1 MTARE
6 SVLGVTPFELTGPL
20 PTGGATT
27 VLEAS
32 AGTGKTYAIVGLLTR
47 YVAEGVAELGEMLLI
62 TFSRAATQELRER
75 ARARLLSA
83 ERALRD
89 PEAARAAQDELIR
102 HLAAGDPGEVALRHR
117 RLVAALSDFDAATI
131 TTTHGFCQRM
141 LDALGLA
148 GDLEPGVTFVEDIG
162 DLVQEVAEDAYLAM
176 FAGRP
181 RPPFPLPIALQFA
194 RTVVAN
200 PRAAITPRDAAEGSD
215 VALRVAYADSVRK
228 EVERR
233 KRAGRL
239 RDFDDL
245 QGLLRDAL
253 TDPAHGE
260 RACAR
265 LREAYSVVLVD
276 EFQDTDPVQWD
287 ILHAAFH
294 GSRTLVLVGDPKQ
307 AIYAFRGAEVY
318 SYLEASKAATTH
330 QALDVNR
337 RSDRPLVDA
346 LQHLYGDVALGD
358 SQIVVGR
365 VSAHHPDSR
374 LDGPPLRLRY
384 LGSNGVGPKTQ
395 YGIPRVP
402 GVRAAVLRDTA
413 ADIVRTLVAEESYDD
428 AHDGPRALQ
437 PRDIAVLVRKNEHI
451 AELQTLLQSLG
462 VAAVA
467 AGGASVFTTAAAVDW
482 LRLLQALENPGRG
495 DRARLAAL
503 TPLFE
508 FTARDLDERGDELVS
523 EISGRLRTLAGIFAR
538 SGFAAMFDALATRS
552 RFDERM
558 LGRIGGERTLT
569 DLRHV
574 AELVQHATV
583 THGLGLGAAT
593 RWLAERIADPGRGGT
608 ADPARRLATDT
619 EAVQL
624 MTVHASKG
632 LQFPVVYLPF
642 AWDSFGGFGDRDT
655 FTFHDAGE
663 RLVDVGGKDAPG
675 YGKRLAVSREEE
687 AAEEL
692 RLLYVGATRA
702 QSRLVLWWAPST
714 TTKGSPLHRLL
725 FSEVG
730 GGRVP
735 AEQAPIPHDDE
746 TGARLREWAAPVE
759 AAVSIEAV
767 DLSAPAPPQW
777 RPPFAGFPELVLGRA
792 ERRIDPTWRRT
803 SYSALTAD
811 AAHGP
816 AEAAPDTGSEPDEPG
831 IADEPLDEPL
841 VAAASDAAGAGGAPS
856 SLMNGLSGGAVFGT
870 LVHEIL
876 EHVDTGAPDLEAEV
890 LTRCREASE
899 FGAVPDDPAELA
911 GALVAVLRTPLGVG
925 DLAGLTL
932 AGIAPG
938 DHLAELDFELPL
950 GADDGGAAT
959 LAQIADLLDAHV
971 PADDPLAPYAERL
984 REVPGAALR
993 GYLTGSIDSVLR
1005 VTGPDG
1011 TVRYTV
1017 VDYKTNR
1024 LARGDLTTAD
1034 YTPAAMAR
1042 EMISSHYVLQALLYS
1057 VALHRFLR
1065 WRVPGYR
1072 PEKHLG
1078 VVQYHFVRAMIGPE
1092 TPRGAGVF
1100 EWHPPAALVVAVS
1113 DALAGGAA

>member
-1 MTARE
+1 MSTRE
-6 SVLGVTPFELTGPL
+6 PVLGAVPFELTGPL
-20 PTGGATT
+20 PAGPTTT

-32 AGTGKTYAIVGLLTR
+32 AGTGKTYAIVGLLAR

-75 ARARLLSA
+75 ARTRLLSV
-83 ERALRD
+83 ERALRE
-89 PEAARAAQDELIR
+89 PTAAAESDDELIR
-102 HLAAGDPGEVALRHR
+102 HLASGEPDEVAARHR
-117 RLVAALSDFDAATI
+117 RLVTALSDFDAATI

-148 GDLEPGVTFVEDIG
+148 GDLEPGAVFVEDVD
-162 DLVQEVAEDAYLAM
+162 DLVQEVAEDVYLGM
-176 FAGRP
+176 FAGRE
-181 RPPFPLPIALQFA
+181 RAPFPLADALIYA

-200 PRAAITPRDAAEGSD
+200 PRAAITPAEAEPGSETGM
-215 VALRVAYADSVRK
+215 RVEYARIVRR

-233 KRAGRL
+233 KRMGRL
-239 RDFDDL
+239 RDYDDL

-253 TDPAHGE
+253 TDPVHGH

-265 LREAYSVVLVD
+265 LRALYSVVLVD

-294 GSRTLVLVGDPKQ
+294 GTSTLVLVGDPKQ

-318 SYLEASKAATTH
+318 SYLSAATKADRN
-330 QALDVNR
+330 QALTVNH
-337 RSDRPLVDA
+337 RSDAPLVDA
-346 LQHLYGDVALGD
+346 LQHLYGDAALGD
-358 SQIVVGR
+358 PLIVAGAVE
-365 VSAHHPDSR
+365 AHRRSSR
-374 LDGPPLRLRY
+374 LAAGSPLRLRH
-384 LGSNGVGPKTQ
+384 LGSNGLGPKTQ
-395 YGIPRVP
+395 SGTPY
-402 GVRAAVLRDTA
+402 VRNVRPVVLRDAA
-413 ADIVRTLVAEESYDD
+413 ADITRTLTAGEQLET
-428 AHDGPRALQ
+428 GPGRSRALR
-437 PRDIAVLVRKNEHI
+437 PGDLAVLVRRNAHV
-451 AELQTLLQSLG
+451 AELQALLQEHG
-462 VAAVA
+462 VPAVA

-482 LRLLQALENPGRG
+482 LRVLQALENPGRS

-523 EISGRLRTLAGIFAR
+523 AISGRLRTLAGVFAR
-538 SGFAAMFDALATRS
+538 SGFAAMFDALSTGS
-552 RFDERM
+552 RFDERL
-558 LGRIGGERTLT
+558 LGRVGGERMLT

-583 THGLGLGAAT
+583 TLSLGLAAAT
-593 RWLAERIADPGRGGT
+593 RWLADRIADPGLGGT

-619 EAVQL
+619 AAVQL

-642 AWDSFGGFGDRDT
+642 GWDDGSFGGKKTFVFHDEKGDR
-655 FTFHDAGE
+655 
-663 RLVDVGGKDAPG
+663 LIDVGGEYAPG
-675 YGKRLAVSREEE
+675 YAERYAVSRKE
-687 AAEEL
+687 AAGEEL
-692 RLLYVGATRA
+692 RLFYVGATRA
-702 QSRLVLWWAPST
+702 QSRLVLWWAPGT
-714 TTKGSPLHRLL
+714 TTRSSPLHRFL
-725 FSEVG
+725 FSGDVG

-735 AEQAPIPHDDE
+735 AEHAPLPRDADVA
-746 TGARLREWAAPVE
+746 ARLREWAAPVE

-767 DLSAPAPPQW
+767 DLTAPKPAPW
-777 RPPFAGFPELVLGRA
+777 RPEDRTYPALELGRA
-792 ERRIDPTWRRT
+792 ARRVDPVWRRT
-803 SYSALTAD
+803 SYSALVAD

-816 AEAAPDTGSEPDEPG
+816 AEETPDTGSEPEETATVDEP
-831 IADEPLDEPL
+831 AEDPMDAPAP
-841 VAAASDAAGAGGAPS
+841 AAGAPS

-890 LTRCREASE
+890 LTRCREAAE
-899 FGAVPDDPAELA
+899 YGATPDDPGEVAS
-911 GALVAVLRTPLGVG
+911 ALVAVLRTPLGTG
-925 DLAGLTL
+925 DLAHLTL
-932 AGIAPG
+932 AEVAPE

-950 GADDGGAAT
+950 GAEDGAAAT
-959 LAQIADLLDAHV
+959 LASIADLLEQHLPV
-971 PADDPLAPYAERL
+971 GDPLAPYAERL

-1005 VTGPDG
+1005 VPTPDG
-1011 TVRYTV
+1011 PRFTV

-1024 LARGDLTTAD
+1024 LARGELTTAD
-1034 YTPAAMAR
+1034 YTAEAMAR

-1057 VALHRFLR
+1057 VALHRFLA
-1065 WRVPGYR
+1065 WRVPGYV
-1072 PEKHLG
+1072 PATHLG

-1092 TPRGAGVF
+1092 TPPGAGVF

-1113 DALAGGAA
+1113 DALAGGAR

>member
-1 MTARE
+1 MVRE
-6 SVLGVTPFELTGPL
+6 SVLGATPFELTGPL
-20 PTGGATT
+20 PAGPTTT

-32 AGTGKTYAIVGLLTR
+32 AGTGKTYAIVGLLAR

-75 ARARLLSA
+75 ARARLLGV

-89 PEAARAAQDELIR
+89 PDTARASADELVR
-102 HLAAGDPGEVALRHR
+102 YLATGAPAEVAARHR

-141 LDALGLA
+141 LEALGLI
-148 GDLEPGVTFVEDIG
+148 GDLEPGVQFVEDIG
-162 DLVQEVAEDAYLAM
+162 ELVQEVAEDAYLAM
-176 FAGRP
+176 FAGRS
-181 RPPFPLPIALQFA
+181 RPPFPLTTALLYA

-200 PRAAITPRDAAEGSD
+200 PRAEITPRDAEPGTD
-215 VALRVAYADSVRK
+215 VAERVQYAEAVRR
-228 EVERR
+228 EVDRR

-245 QGLLRDAL
+245 QGLLRAAL
-253 TDPAHGE
+253 VDPAHGP
-260 RACAR
+260 RACTR
-265 LREAYSVVLVD
+265 LREKYSVVLVD

-287 ILHAAFH
+287 ILRAAFH
-294 GSRTLVLVGDPKQ
+294 GARTLVLVGDPKQ

-318 SYLEASKAATTH
+318 SYLGAARDATTR

-337 RSDRPLVDA
+337 RSDGPLVAA

-358 SQIVVGR
+358 ADIVVGQ
-365 VSAHHPDSR
+365 VSAQHGVAR
-374 LDGPPLRLRY
+374 LPGPSLRLRH

-395 YGIPRVP
+395 YGVPRVP
-402 GVRAAVLRDTA
+402 GVRRAVLRDVA
-413 ADIVRTLVAEESYDD
+413 ADIARTLAAGDVLD
-428 AHDGPRALQ
+428 ADGGPRPLA
-437 PRDIAVLVRKNEHI
+437 PKDIAVLVRKNEHI
-451 AELQTLLQSLG
+451 AELQALLQGHG

-467 AGGASVFTTAAAVDW
+467 AGGASVFTTAAATDW
-482 LRLLQALENPGRG
+482 LRVLQALENPGRS

-523 EISGRLRTLAGIFAR
+523 EISGRLRTLAGVFAR
-538 SGFAAMFDALATRS
+538 SGFAAMFDAVATGS

-558 LGRIGGERTLT
+558 LGRVGGERVLT

-583 THGLGLGAAT
+583 TLGLGLGAAT
-593 RWLAERIADPGRGGT
+593 RWLAERIADPGLGGT
-608 ADPARRLATDT
+608 ADPARRLATDAA
-619 EAVQL
+619 AVQL
-624 MTVHASKG
+624 MTVHGSKG

-655 FTFHDAGE
+655 FTFHEDGV
-663 RLVDVGGKDAPG
+663 RYVDVGGKDAPG
-675 YGKRLAVSREEE
+675 YAARLTVSREEE

-725 FSEVG
+725 FSAVG

-735 AEQAPIPHDDE
+735 DAAAPLPPDAEV
-746 TGARLREWAAPVE
+746 GARLREWAAPIE
-759 AAVSIEAV
+759 SAVSIEPV
-767 DLSAPAPPQW
+767 DLAAPPPPQW
-777 RPPFAGFPELVLGRA
+777 HPPFTGFPTLELGRA
-792 ERRIDPTWRRT
+792 VRRVDPTWRRT
-803 SYSALTAD
+803 SYSALVAD

-816 AEAAPDTGSEPDEPG
+816 ADAAPDTGSEPEEP
-831 IADEPLDEPL
+831 ITADEPLDEPL
-841 VAAASDAAGAGGAPS
+841 GSAAEAGGAPS

-890 LTRCREASE
+890 LARCREAAE
-899 FGAVPDDPAELA
+899 FGATGDDPAEVA
-911 GALVAVLRTPLGVG
+911 RALVAVLRTPLGTG
-925 DLAGLTL
+925 PLAGLTL
-932 AGIAPG
+932 ADVAPG
-938 DHLAELDFELPL
+938 DHLAELDFEIPL
-950 GADDGGAAT
+950 AERDSAT
-959 LAQIADLLDAHV
+959 LARIADLLDEHL
-971 PADDPLAPYAERL
+971 PAGDPLAPYAERL

-1005 VTGPDG
+1005 VRGELGD
-1011 TVRYTV
+1011 RFTV

-1034 YTPAAMAR
+1034 YTPGAMAR

-1065 WRVPGYR
+1065 WKLTGYAPG
-1072 PEKHLG
+1072 EHLG
-1078 VVQYHFVRAMIGPE
+1078 VIQYHFVRAMIGPD
-1092 TPRGAGVF
+1092 TPPGAGVF

-1113 DALAGGAA
+1113 DALAGGGR

>member
-89 PEAARAAQDELIR
+89 PEAASTADDELIR
-102 HLAAGDPGEVALRHR
+102 YLAAGDPAEVALRHR

-176 FAGRP
+176 FAGLP

-200 PRAAITPRDAAEGSD
+200 PRASITPRDGAQGSD
-215 VALRVAYADSVRK
+215 VALRVQYAAAVRH

-233 KRAGRL
+233 KRAARL

-358 SQIVVGR
+358 SKIVVGR

-384 LGSNGVGPKTQ
+384 LGANGVGPKTQ

-402 GVRAAVLRDTA
+402 GVRAAVLRDAA
-413 ADIVRTLVAEESYDD
+413 ADIARTLVAEESYD
-428 AHDGPRALQ
+428 AKDGPRALQ

-451 AELQTLLQSLG
+451 AELQALLQHLG

-482 LRLLQALENPGRG
+482 LRLLQALENPGRS

-523 EISGRLRTLAGIFAR
+523 AISGRLRTLAAVFAR
-538 SGFAAMFDALATRS
+538 SGFAAMFDTLSTRS

-655 FTFHDAGE
+655 FTFHDEGE

-675 YGKRLAVSREEE
+675 YGQRLAVSREEE

-735 AEQAPIPHDDE
+735 AEQAPLPRDEE

-777 RPPFAGFPELVLGRA
+777 RPPFAAFPELVLGRA

-803 SYSALTAD
+803 SYSALVAD

-816 AEAAPDTGSEPDEPG
+816 AEAAPDTGSEPEEPVTDDEPTE
-831 IADEPLDEPL
+831 EPM
-841 VAAASDAAGAGGAPS
+841 DAPAEAGGAPS

-876 EHVDTGAPDLEAEV
+876 EHVDTGAPDLAAEV
-890 LTRCREASE
+890 LARCREAAE
-899 FGAVPDDPAELA
+899 FGATPDDPAEVA
-911 GALVAVLRTPLGVG
+911 AALVAVLHTPLGTG
-925 DLAGLTL
+925 DLAHLTL
-932 AGIAPG
+932 AEVAPA
-938 DHLAELDFELPL
+938 DHLAELDFEIPL
-950 GADDGGAAT
+950 GADDGAAAT
-959 LAQIADLLDAHV
+959 LSTIADLLERHL
-971 PADDPLAPYAERL
+971 PAGDPLAPYAERL

-1005 VTGPDG
+1005 VATPAGP
-1011 TVRYTV
+1011 RFTV

-1034 YTPAAMAR
+1034 YTAEAMTR

-1057 VALHRFLR
+1057 VALHRFLS
-1065 WRVPGYR
+1065 WRVPGYA
-1072 PEKHLG
+1072 PATHLG
-1078 VVQYHFVRAMIGPE
+1078 VVQYHFVRAMIGPDS
-1092 TPRGAGVF
+1092 PPGAGVF

-1113 DALAGGAA
+1113 DALAGDAR

>member
-1 MTARE
+1 MAARE

-20 PTGGATT
+20 PGGATTT

-47 YVAEGVAELGEMLLI
+47 YVAEGVADLGSMLLI
-62 TFSRAATQELRER
+62 TFSRAATQELRVR
-75 ARARLLSA
+75 ARARLVAA
-83 ERALRD
+83 EEALRD
-89 PEAARAAQDELIR
+89 PEAARDCDDELIR
-102 HLAAGDPGEVALRHR
+102 HLAAAAPEEVDLRRR

-141 LDALGLA
+141 LDALGMA
-148 GDLEPGVTFVEDIG
+148 GDLEPGAQFVEDIG
-162 DLVQEVAEDAYLAM
+162 DLVQEVAEDAYLGM

-181 RPPFPLPIALQFA
+181 HPPFPLATALLYA

-200 PRAAITPRDAAEGSD
+200 PRAAITPRDAEPGSD
-215 VALRVAYADSVRK
+215 VAARVRYAEAVRR
-228 EVERR
+228 EVDRR
-233 KRAGRL
+233 KRLGRL

-253 TDPAHGE
+253 TDETHGE
-260 RACAR
+260 AACSR
-265 LREAYSVVLVD
+265 LRELYSVVLVD

-294 GSRTLVLVGDPKQ
+294 GHRTLVLVGDPKQ

-318 SYLEASKAATTH
+318 SYLEASKQATTH

-337 RSDRPLVDA
+337 RSDGPLVTA

-358 SQIVVGR
+358 AQIVVGP
-365 VSAHHPDSR
+365 VSAARTDSR
-374 LDGPPLRLRY
+374 LVGRPLRLRY

-402 GVRAAVLRDTA
+402 GVRKAVLRDVA
-413 ADIVRTLVAEESYDD
+413 SDIVHALVAGEELDDGGAPRTLE
-428 AHDGPRALQ
+428 

-451 AELQTLLQSLG
+451 AELQSLLQGLG

-467 AGGASVFTTAAAVDW
+467 AGGASVFTTAAATDW
-482 LRLLQALENPGRG
+482 LRLLQALENPGRA

-538 SGFAAMFDALATRS
+538 SGFAAMFDALAAGS
-552 RFDERM
+552 RFDARL
-558 LGRIGGERTLT
+558 LGRVGGERTLT

-583 THGLGLGAAT
+583 TLGLGLGAAT
-593 RWLAERIADPGRGGT
+593 RWLAERIADPGLGGT

-619 EAVQL
+619 QAVQL

-655 FTFHDAGE
+655 FTFHEDGE
-663 RLVDVGGKDAPG
+663 RLVDVGGKDARG
-675 YGKRLAVSREEE
+675 YDARLATSREED

-735 AEQAPIPHDDE
+735 AGQAPIPRDDE
-746 TGARLREWAAPVE
+746 AGARLREWAAPVE
-759 AAVSIEAV
+759 SAVSIEAV
-767 DLSAPAPPQW
+767 DPAAPAPPQW
-777 RPPFAGFPELVLGRA
+777 RPPFAGFPPLELARA
-792 ERRIDPTWRRT
+792 SRRIDPSWRRT
-803 SYSALTAD
+803 SYSALVAD

-816 AEAAPDTGSEPDEPG
+816 IAAPDTGSEPDVEDR
-831 IADEPLDEPL
+831 ADEPVDEP
-841 VAAASDAAGAGGAPS
+841 ADAPAPAPDAPS
-856 SLMNGLSGGAVFGT
+856 SLMNGLSGGTVFGN

-876 EHVDTGAPDLEAEV
+876 EHVDTGAPDLAAEV
-890 LTRCREASE
+890 LARCREAAE
-899 FGAVPDDPAELA
+899 FGTTADDPAEVA
-911 GALVAVLRTPLGVG
+911 AALTAVLHTPLGTG
-925 DLAGLTL
+925 ELAGLTL
-932 AGIAPG
+932 AEVAPG

-950 GADDGGAAT
+950 ADTGSAT
-959 LAQIADLLDAHV
+959 LGTIADLLERHL
-971 PADDPLAPYAERL
+971 PADDPLAPYAARL

-1005 VTGPDG
+1005 VRAASGDRF
-1011 TVRYTV
+1011 VI

-1024 LARGDLTTAD
+1024 LARGELTTAD
-1034 YTPAAMAR
+1034 YTPERMAQ
-1042 EMISSHYVLQALLYS
+1042 EMMGSNYVLQALLYS
-1057 VALHRFLR
+1057 VALHRFLS
-1065 WRVPGYR
+1065 WKLPGYA
-1072 PEKHLG
+1072 PERHLG
-1078 VVQYHFVRAMIGPE
+1078 VVQYHFVRAMIGPQ
-1092 TPRGAGVF
+1092 TPPGCGVF
-1100 EWHPPAALVVAVS
+1100 EWYPPAELIVAVS
-1113 DALAGGAA
+1113 DALAGGPR

>member
-1 MTARE
+1 MPRE
-6 SVLGVTPFELTGPL
+6 SVLPVTGFELTGPL
-20 PTGGATT
+20 PSGGTT

-75 ARARLLSA
+75 ARSRLMSA
-83 ERALRD
+83 EQALRD
-89 PEAARAAQDELIR
+89 PQSARTGADELLR
-102 HLAAGDPGEVALRHR
+102 HLATGDEQEVAARHR
-117 RLVAALSDFDAATI
+117 RLVLALSDFDAATI

-148 GDLEPGVTFVEDIG
+148 GDLEPGVQFVEDVS
-162 DLVQEVAEDAYLAM
+162 DLIQEVAEDAYLAM

-181 RPPFPLPIALQFA
+181 DPPFPLATAHLYA

-200 PRAAITPRDAAEGSD
+200 PRARITPADAAAGSD
-215 VALRVAYADSVRK
+215 VALRVQFAHAVRR
-228 EVERR
+228 EVDRR

-245 QGLLRDAL
+245 QGLLREAL
-253 TDPAHGE
+253 TDPVHGA

-265 LREAYSVVLVD
+265 LQQMYSVVLVD

-287 ILHAAFH
+287 ILRAAFH
-294 GSRTLVLVGDPKQ
+294 GARTLVLVGDPKQ

-318 SYLEASKAATTH
+318 SYLEASRAATTH
-330 QALDVNR
+330 RALDVNR
-337 RSDRPLVDA
+337 RSDGPLVSA

-358 SQIVVGR
+358 TRIVAGPVR
-365 VSAHHPDSR
+365 AHRATSR
-374 LDGPPLRLRY
+374 LDGAPLRLRY

-395 YGIPRVP
+395 SGVPRVP
-402 GVRAAVLRDTA
+402 GVRTAVLGDVA
-413 ADIVRTLVAEESYDD
+413 ADIVRTLAAAEVLD
-428 AHDGPRALQ
+428 ADDGPRTVE
-437 PRDIAVLVRKNEHI
+437 PKDIAVLVRKNEHI
-451 AELQTLLQSLG
+451 GLLQTLLQAHG

-467 AGGASVFTTAAAVDW
+467 AGGSSVFSTSAATDW
-482 LRLLQALENPGRG
+482 LRVLQALENPGRS

-503 TPLFE
+503 TPLME
-508 FTARDLDERGDELVS
+508 YTAADLDQRGDELVS

-538 SGFAAMFDALATRS
+538 SGFAAMFDALAGRS

-558 LGRIGGERTLT
+558 LGQVGGERTLT

-583 THGLGLGAAT
+583 TLGLGPGAAT
-593 RWLAERIADPGRGGT
+593 RWLAERIADPGLGGT
-608 ADPARRLATDT
+608 ADPARRLATDVA
-619 EAVQL
+619 AVQL

-655 FTFHDAGE
+655 FTFHEDGE
-663 RLVDVGGKDAPG
+663 RLVDVGGKDAQG
-675 YGKRLAVSREEE
+675 YPTRLAAARAED

-735 AEQAPIPHDDE
+735 AESAPLPADGDV
-746 TGARLREWAAPVE
+746 GARLREWAGPIAGS
-759 AAVSIEAV
+759 VSIEPV
-767 DLSAPAPPQW
+767 DLDPGELPQW
-777 RPPFAGFPELVLGRA
+777 RPRDDDFPILELGRA
-792 ERRIDPTWRRT
+792 HRRIDPTWRRT
-803 SYSALTAD
+803 SYSALVAD

-816 AEAAPDTGSEPDEPG
+816 AEQTADTGSEPEDAG
-831 IADEPLDEPL
+831 VADEPLDEPIGDRTP
-841 VAAASDAAGAGGAPS
+841 ASVTTQAPP

-876 EHVDTGAPDLEAEV
+876 ENVDTGAPDLDAEV
-890 LTRCREASE
+890 LARCREAAE
-899 FGAVPDDPAELA
+899 YGATADDPEEVAT
-911 GALVAVLRTPLGVG
+911 ALLAVLRTPMGAGTLS
-925 DLAGLTL
+925 GLTL
-932 AGIAPG
+932 AEIAPG
-938 DHLAELDFELPL
+938 DHLAELEFELPL
-950 GADDGGAAT
+950 ADERSAT
-959 LAQIADLLDAHV
+959 LATIADLLAAHL
-971 PADDPLAPYAERL
+971 PDDDPLAPYAQRL
-984 REVPGAALR
+984 REIPGAALR

-1005 VTGPDG
+1005 IRRDEEQT
-1011 TVRYTV
+1011 YTV

-1034 YTPAAMAR
+1034 YTPEAMAR

-1057 VALHRFLR
+1057 VALHRFLL
-1065 WRVPGYR
+1065 WKLPGYS
-1072 PEKHLG
+1072 PQANLG
-1078 VVQYHFVRAMIGPE
+1078 VVQYHFVRAMIGPH
-1092 TPRGAGVF
+1092 TPPGAGVF
-1100 EWHPPAALVVAVS
+1100 EWHPPADLVVAVS
-1113 DALAGGAA
+1113 EALAGGRP

>member
-1 MTARE
+1 MSARE
-6 SVLGVTPFELTGPL
+6 PVLGAVPFELTGPL
-20 PTGGATT
+20 PAGPTTT

-32 AGTGKTYAIVGLLTR
+32 AGTCKTYAIVGLLAR

-75 ARARLLSA
+75 ARARLLSV

-89 PEAARAAQDELIR
+89 PAAAAGSGDELIR
-102 HLAAGDPGEVALRHR
+102 HLAAGEPAEVAARHR
-117 RLVAALSDFDAATI
+117 RLVTALSDFDAATI

-148 GDLEPGVTFVEDIG
+148 GDLEPGAVFVEDVD
-162 DLVQEVAEDAYLAM
+162 DLVQEVAEDVYLGM
-176 FAGRP
+176 FAGRE
-181 RPPFPLPIALQFA
+181 RAPFPLADALIYA

-200 PRAAITPRDAAEGSD
+200 PRADITPADAEPGSETG
-215 VALRVAYADSVRK
+215 LRVDYARIVRR
-228 EVERR
+228 EVDRR
-233 KRAGRL
+233 KRMGRL
-239 RDFDDL
+239 RDYDDL

-253 TDPAHGE
+253 TDRVHGH

-265 LREAYSVVLVD
+265 LQALYSVVLVD

-294 GSRTLVLVGDPKQ
+294 RASTLVLVGDPKQ

-318 SYLEASKAATTH
+318 SYLSAATSADRH
-330 QALDVNR
+330 QALTVNH
-337 RSDRPLVDA
+337 RSDAPLVDA

-358 SQIVVGR
+358 PLIVAGAVEAHRR
-365 VSAHHPDSR
+365 VSR
-374 LDGPPLRLRY
+374 LPGGAPLRLRY
-384 LGSNGVGPKTQ
+384 LGSNGLGPKTQ
-395 YGIPRVP
+395 SGTPY
-402 GVRAAVLRDTA
+402 VRNVRPAVLRDAA
-413 ADIVRTLVAEESYDD
+413 ADITRTLTAGEQLETAPGES
-428 AHDGPRALQ
+428 RALR
-437 PRDIAVLVRKNEHI
+437 PGDIAVLVRKNAHV
-451 AELQTLLQSLG
+451 AELQALLQDYG
-462 VAAVA
+462 VPAVA

-482 LRLLQALENPGRG
+482 LRVLQALENPGRG

-508 FTARDLDERGDELVS
+508 FSARDLDERGDELVS
-523 EISGRLRTLAGIFAR
+523 AISGRLRTLAGIFAH

-552 RFDERM
+552 RFDERL
-558 LGRIGGERTLT
+558 LGRVGGERILT

-583 THGLGLGAAT
+583 TLGLGLGAAT
-593 RWLAERIADPGRGGT
+593 RWLADRIADPGLGGT

-619 EAVQL
+619 AAVQL

-642 AWDSFGGFGDRDT
+642 GWDDGSFGGKKT
-655 FTFHDAGE
+655 FVFHDEKGE
-663 RLVDVGGKDAPG
+663 RLIDVGGEYAPG
-675 YGKRLAVSREEE
+675 YADRYAVSQKE
-687 AAEEL
+687 AAGEEL
-692 RLLYVGATRA
+692 RLFYVGATRA
-702 QSRLVLWWAPST
+702 QSRLVLWWAPGT
-714 TTKGSPLHRLL
+714 TTRSSPLHRLL
-725 FSEVG
+725 FSGDVG

-735 AEQAPIPHDDE
+735 AAQAAIPRDADV
-746 TGARLREWAAPVE
+746 GPKLREWAAPVE

-767 DLSAPAPPQW
+767 DLVAPAPEHW
-777 RPPFAGFPELVLGRA
+777 RPKDTSYPALALGRA
-792 ERRIDPTWRRT
+792 TRRIDSTWRRT
-803 SYSALTAD
+803 SYSALVAD

-816 AEAAPDTGSEPDEPG
+816 ADTAPDTGSEPEEPATDDEPTE
-831 IADEPLDEPL
+831 EPMDAP
-841 VAAASDAAGAGGAPS
+841 VAAGGAPS

-876 EHVDTGAPDLEAEV
+876 EHVDTGAPDLAAEV
-890 LTRCREASE
+890 LARCREAAE
-899 FGAVPDDPAELA
+899 FGATPDDPAEVA
-911 GALVAVLRTPLGVG
+911 AALVAVLHTPLGTG
-925 DLAGLTL
+925 DLAHLTL
-932 AGIAPG
+932 AEVAPA

-950 GADDGGAAT
+950 GGDDGAAAT
-959 LAQIADLLDAHV
+959 LAAIADLLDEHL

-1005 VTGPDG
+1005 IATPAGP
-1011 TVRYTV
+1011 RFTV

-1034 YTPAAMAR
+1034 YTAEAMAR

-1057 VALHRFLR
+1057 VALHRFLA
-1065 WRVPGYR
+1065 WRVPGYA
-1072 PEKHLG
+1072 PATHLG
-1078 VVQYHFVRAMIGPE
+1078 VVQYHFVRAMIGPDG
-1092 TPRGAGVF
+1092 PPGAGVF

-1113 DALAGGAA
+1113 DALAGGAR